1 MNICIGFGFL
11 PVSPALGLS
20 AGLGGG
26 PGGGDGES
34 LLDLLRS
41 GDALGPEN
49 RDPSFRAGIVRP
61 RPVEMTFLVDRGTS
75 LALAI

>member
-1 MNICIGFGFL
+1 ML
-11 PVSPALGLS
+11 PVNPALGLS

-34 LLDLLRS
+34 LLDLLTS
-41 GDALGPEN
+41 GDTLRSEN
-49 RDPSFRAGIVRP
+49 RLPSFCSAIVQSRP
-61 RPVEMTFLVDRGTS
+61 FVAMFLKNRGSS

>member
-1 MNICIGFGFL
+1 MDILFESGLL

-34 LLDLLRS
+34 LLDLLTSEDTLRF
-41 GDALGPEN
+41 GDIVPNFRAAIEQFRPFEVRFLEN
-49 RDPSFRAGIVRP
+49 RGS
-61 RPVEMTFLVDRGTS
+61 S

>member
-1 MNICIGFGFL
+1 MILFESGLL

-34 LLDLLRS
+34 LLDLLTS
-41 GDALGPEN
+41 GDTLRSEN
-49 RDPSFRAGIVRP
+49 RVPNFRAAIVPFEVR
-61 RPVEMTFLVDRGTS
+61 FLGNRGSS
-75 LALAI
+75 LAFAI

>member
-1 MNICIGFGFL
+1 VDTLIESGLL

-34 LLDLLRS
+34 LLDLLTSEGTLRS
-41 GDALGPEN
+41 GNEVPNFRAAIGQSRPIEVWFLEN
-49 RDPSFRAGIVRP
+49 RGS
-61 RPVEMTFLVDRGTS
+61 S